1 MNNYTIDT
9 SKVMSPFYKTFQ
21 NMFSIKIY
29 KYNECL
35 LEISLHFYNKISNKN
50 EIIKLK
56 DNLYKNMNMI
66 ILLDDLNGEMSIT
79 KTNNKIKFELFKSG
93 NIVSIIQTT
102 LIINNEIEKML
113 NYIIN
118 NIIDKV
124 GE

>member
-9 SKVMSPFYKTFQ
+9 SKVMSPLYKTFQ
-21 NMFSIKIY
+21 NMFSIKVY
-29 KYNECL
+29 KYDEYL
-35 LEISLHFYNKISNKN
+35 LEISLHFYNNISNKN
-50 EIIKLK
+50 EFIKLK
-56 DNLYKNMNMI
+56 ENLYKDINMF

-79 KTNNKIKFELFKSG
+79 KTNNIIKFKQFKSG
-93 NIVSIIQTT
+93 SIVSIIQTT